1 MAAPPKEGGTFMPE
15 QIARITGAYETALRI
30 VEGDDA
36 LRGSPRDEIERRLIG
51 IIYAEARHG
60 PAEVDHL
67 VASAIRSLRLLSP
80 RTWQSSG

>member
-15 QIARITGAYETALRI
+15 QIARITGAYETALR
-30 VEGDDA
+30 
-36 LRGSPRDEIERRLIG
+36 GSPRDEIERRLIG
-51 IIYAEARHG
+51 IIYAQARHG
-60 PAEVDHL
+60 SADVDQL